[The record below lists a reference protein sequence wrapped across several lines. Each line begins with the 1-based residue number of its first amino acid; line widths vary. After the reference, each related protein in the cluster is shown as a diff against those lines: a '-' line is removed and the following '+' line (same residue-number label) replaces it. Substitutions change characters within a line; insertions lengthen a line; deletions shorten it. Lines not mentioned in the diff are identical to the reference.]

1 MRKLTTREKTM
12 IGFCGIMLIVVLGLF
27 VFRPLLNQW
36 RNAGEELKL
45 KQTELKS
52 NQELVTFESSA
63 IAIEDKLRMKT
74 GLGSSIISDE
84 QFNQLKE
91 QLTVDDTDD
100 DSNKLNINKATRT
113 ELTKLGFDKYL
124 INSILAY
131 RYKVGQ
137 FQELEELKNI
147 RGTIFEGQLAEAIIS
162 QRLAKIIQDA
172 GIGRID
178 RLDAK
183 LLSGK
188 NTETIS
194 RDVKK
199 LFVDEIYLNELE
211 TEIYVLISHP
221 KSTSF
226 VKSRQ
231 KMQNLEEGTGDS
243 QDPPDT
249 ENPTQTKAPKQKDR
263 QFEPLP
269 DIIPDE
275 LKLDVAKA
283 IIAHKGEIEQKF
295 VELEGTT
302 REEAVQLALY
312 KLKAKEEDVDVKIL
326 DEGRKGFLGFMI
338 PPFLKGVG
346 GFFAKPVKVR
356 VTKKKDEQ
364 GIIAGFKE
372 SLLEYN
378 EELAYAFSDEEDFY
392 YDEYYDDWDED
403 FRLDFAK
410 EVEGVRNQ
418 DKDYYDEDYD
428 SEIEES
434 VIEDDSGEIE
444 QVEQSE
450 IPSIG
455 EAFSEGE
462 PSESSID
469 EIAEVEGSE
478 TPNSEESNSE
488 GTGRP
493 PFQPVEEDIID
504 EDVMAAKLAEYLVNV
519 SQRKDELQ
527 KWLYSMPISYQKQ
540 SYVVDMAFKCEMPQL
555 VNIMCKIES
564 SFRWLSVRG
573 LKISI
578 ANQKGTLLSANISV
592 LATVL

>member
-1 MRKLTTREKTM
+1 MRKLTTREKVM
-12 IGFCGIMLIVVLGLF
+12 IGLCGVVAIVVLALF
-27 VFRPLLNQW
+27 IFRPLLNQW
-36 RNAGEELKL
+36 RNAGEEIRE
-45 KQTELKS
+45 KQAELKS
-52 NQELVTFESSA
+52 AQQLMNFEPSA

-74 GLGSSIISDE
+74 GLESPIISDE

-100 DSNKLNINKATRT
+100 DSNKLNINKATRA

-137 FQELEELKNI
+137 FKELEELKNI

-188 NTETIS
+188 KTETIS

-199 LFVDEIYLNELE
+199 LFVDEMYLNELE
-211 TEIYVLISHP
+211 TE
-221 KSTSF
+221 
-226 VKSRQ
+226 
-231 KMQNLEEGTGDS
+231 MQNLEKIGD
-243 QDPPDT
+243 DA
-249 ENPTQTKAPKQKDR
+249 ENPKQTKAKKQHER

-269 DIIPDE
+269 DVIPDE
-275 LKLDVAKA
+275 LKLNIAKA
-283 IIAHKGEIEQKF
+283 IIAQKGEIEQKF
-295 VELEGTT
+295 VELEGAT
-302 REEAVQLALY
+302 REDAVQLALY
-312 KLKAKEEDVDVKIL
+312 RLRAKEEDVDVKIL
-326 DEGRKGFLGFMI
+326 DEGRKGFLGF
-338 PPFLKGVG
+338 
-346 GFFAKPVKVR
+346 FAKPVKVR
-356 VTKKKDEQ
+356 VTKKEDEQ
-364 GIIAGFKE
+364 GIIATFRE
-372 SLLEYN
+372 SLMKYN

-392 YDEYYDDWDED
+392 YDEYYDDWDE
-403 FRLDFAK
+403 
-410 EVEGVRNQ
+410 
-418 DKDYYDEDYD
+418 DYYDEDYD

-578 ANQKGTLLSANISV
+578 ANQEKALLSANISV